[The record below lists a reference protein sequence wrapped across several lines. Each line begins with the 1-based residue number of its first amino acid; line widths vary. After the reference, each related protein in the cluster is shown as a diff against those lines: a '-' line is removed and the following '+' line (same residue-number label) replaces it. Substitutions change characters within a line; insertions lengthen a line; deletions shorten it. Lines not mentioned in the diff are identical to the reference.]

1 MVNPKLVT
9 AQITGGIAFGLTAAL
24 KSRITVTNGRVDQGN
39 FDDFPL
45 LRMHEMPEVEVHI
58 ASSAESPTGIG
69 ESAVPIIAPAVA
81 NAVFAATGRR
91 IRRLPLHP

>member
-1 MVNPKLVT
+1 M
-9 AQITGGIAFGLTAAL
+9 
-24 KSRITVTNGRVDQGN
+24 DQGN

-58 ASSAESPTGIG
+58 ASSADSPTGIG

-81 NAVFAATGRR
+81 NAFLRQRAGESADCLCILECFDPVQFFQQASFRNCSWDM
-91 IRRLPLHP
+91 